1 MPLKTAADMTRP
13 RGLEL
18 ETERR
23 QLRAAR
29 RLGRECSIDVRS
41 TFLGAHAL
49 PPEAKGDKGAYIEA
63 LLPGHAASQCGRWS
77 RGCGECGSASILPS
91 LQKRRRS
98 SSRLR
103 ARSDFPCACT
113 PISSPILG
121 ARHWARASARSRPII
136 SDTRTTRGVA
146 AMAPCRHY
154 RCALAGGFLFHSRA
168 ATSASRCVP
177 FSRRADRA
185 RDDCN
190 PGSSPLTSL
199 LLAMNM
205 GATLFRLTVDECSA
219 GVTREA
225 ARALGIFN
233 EIGSL
238 ESANGAI
245 SPSVISKGRGTS
257 LSYGLQPTACA
268 RLAW

>member
-13 RGLEL
+13 PWPRTGDGAAAIACRA
-18 ETERR
+18 ETRARMFDQCPLDLSGSARSPPGSQGR
-23 QLRAAR
+23 QGRLHRSPPAGTCCQPLRQMVSR
-29 RLGRECSIDVRS
+29 M
-41 TFLGAHAL
+41 
-49 PPEAKGDKGAYIEA
+49 
-63 LLPGHAASQCGRWS
+63 RWM
-77 RGCGECGSASILPS
+77 RSASILPS

-185 RDDCN
+185 RD
-190 PGSSPLTSL
+190 
-199 LLAMNM
+199 
-205 GATLFRLTVDECSA
+205 
-219 GVTREA
+219 
-225 ARALGIFN
+225 
-233 EIGSL
+233 
-238 ESANGAI
+238 
-245 SPSVISKGRGTS
+245 
-257 LSYGLQPTACA
+257 
-268 RLAW
+268 

>member
-1 MPLKTAADMTRP
+1 
-13 RGLEL
+13 
-18 ETERR
+18 
-23 QLRAAR
+23 
-29 RLGRECSIDVRS
+29 V
-41 TFLGAHAL
+41 
-49 PPEAKGDKGAYIEA
+49 
-63 LLPGHAASQCGRWS
+63 LLPGAFYFIRE
-77 RGCGECGSASILPS
+77 RRLPPVDAF
-91 LQKRRRS
+91 R
-98 SSRLR
+98 
-103 ARSDFPCACT
+103 FHGV
-113 PISSPILG
+113 PI
-121 ARHWARASARSRPII
+121 
-136 SDTRTTRGVA
+136 
-146 AMAPCRHY
+146 
-154 RCALAGGFLFHSRA
+154 ALAN
-168 ATSASRCVP
+168 
-177 FSRRADRA
+177 
-185 RDDCN
+185 DCN
-190 PGSSPLTSL
+190 AGSSPLTSL

>member
-1 MPLKTAADMTRP
+1 MFDQCPLDLSGSARSP
-13 RGLEL
+13 PGSQG
-18 ETERR
+18 R
-23 QLRAAR
+23 QGRLHRSPPAGTCCQPLRQMVSR
-29 RLGRECSIDVRS
+29 M
-41 TFLGAHAL
+41 
-49 PPEAKGDKGAYIEA
+49 
-63 LLPGHAASQCGRWS
+63 RWM
-77 RGCGECGSASILPS
+77 RSASILPS

-98 SSRLR
+98 LLGYARARISRAPARRSALRSWGRDTGRALQRALGRSSRIRERRGAWLLWPLAGTTAVLLPGAFYFIR
-103 ARSDFPCACT
+103 ERRLPPVDAFRFHGV
-113 PISSPILG
+113 PI
-121 ARHWARASARSRPII
+121 
-136 SDTRTTRGVA
+136 
-146 AMAPCRHY
+146 
-154 RCALAGGFLFHSRA
+154 ALA
-168 ATSASRCVP
+168 T
-177 FSRRADRA
+177 
-185 RDDCN
+185 DCN

>member
-1 MPLKTAADMTRP
+1 MPLKTAADMTRSPWP
-13 RGLEL
+13 RTGDGAAAIACRA
-18 ETERR
+18 ET
-23 QLRAAR
+23 RARMFDQCPLDLSGSAR
-29 RLGRECSIDVRS
+29 S
-41 TFLGAHAL
+41 

-63 LLPGHAASQCGRWS
+63 LLPGHAASHCGRWS
-77 RGCGECGSASILPS
+77 RGCWMRSASILPS

-103 ARSDFPCACT
+103 ARSDFPWACT

-146 AMAPCRHY
+146 AMAPCGHY

-185 RDDCN
+185 RD
-190 PGSSPLTSL
+190 
-199 LLAMNM
+199 
-205 GATLFRLTVDECSA
+205 
-219 GVTREA
+219 
-225 ARALGIFN
+225 
-233 EIGSL
+233 
-238 ESANGAI
+238 
-245 SPSVISKGRGTS
+245 
-257 LSYGLQPTACA
+257 
-268 RLAW
+268 

>member
-1 MPLKTAADMTRP
+1 
-13 RGLEL
+13 
-18 ETERR
+18 
-23 QLRAAR
+23 LRAAR
-29 RLGRECSIDVRS
+29 RLGRECSINVRS

-63 LLPGHAASQCGRWS
+63 LLPGHAASHCGRWS
-77 RGCGECGSASILPS
+77 RGCGGCVLRAYCLLSRRDGAVLLGYARARISCAPA
-91 LQKRRRS
+91 RRS
-98 SSRLR
+98 ALRSWGRDTGRALQRALGRSSRIRERRGAWLLWPLAGTTAVLLPGAFYFIR
-103 ARSDFPCACT
+103 ERRLPPVDAFRFHGV
-113 PISSPILG
+113 PI
-121 ARHWARASARSRPII
+121 
-136 SDTRTTRGVA
+136 
-146 AMAPCRHY
+146 
-154 RCALAGGFLFHSRA
+154 ALA
-168 ATSASRCVP
+168 T
-177 FSRRADRA
+177 
-185 RDDCN
+185 DCN